1 MEKNTIISFK
11 DVHFSYDDTPDG
23 KGVLNGVSFDIER
36 GSFVAVLGHN
46 GCGKSTIAKLMN
58 MLLTPKSGK
67 IYVDGKDITGDDM
80 TDEEF
85 YEFRRRIGMVFQNP
99 DNQIVTSVVEEDIAF
114 GPENMGVEPLEIRK
128 RVDAAM
134 ELMGLEEFAK
144 SNPTKLSGGQKQRVA
159 IAGVIAMMPECIIFD
174 ESTAMLDP
182 DGRREVMEIIRKLK
196 EEKNIT
202 VILITHN
209 MDEASLA
216 DRVIVVNGGMIVA
229 DGTPKE
235 VFSKV
240 DLLRKTG
247 LDVPQPTE
255 LLYSLDLRGYSFPK
269 GVTAIEECAE
279 VIYDYYVKKVNLKNG
294 K

>member
-255 LLYSLDLRGYSFPK
+255 LLYSLDLMGYSFPK

>member
-1 MEKNTIISFK
+1 MDKNTIISFK
-11 DVHFSYDDTPDG
+11 DVYFAYEDEENT
-23 KGVLNGVSFDIER
+23 KGVLNGVSFDIQR

-67 IYVDGKDITGDDM
+67 IYIDGRDITTDDM

-114 GPENMGVEPLEIRK
+114 GPENIGVESSEIRK
-128 RVDAAM
+128 RVDEAM
-134 ELMGLEEFAK
+134 ELMGLCEFAK

-182 DGRREVMEIIRKLK
+182 DGRREVMGIIKKLK
-196 EEKNIT
+196 EEKHIT

-209 MDEASLA
+209 MDEAALA
-216 DRVIVVNGGMIVA
+216 DRIIAIEGGRIIA
-229 DGTPKE
+229 DGEPRQ
-235 VFSKV
+235 VFSNV
-240 DLLRKTG
+240 ELLRQTG
-247 LDVPQPTE
+247 LDVPQTTE
-255 LLYSLDLRGYSFPK
+255 LLYNLNLDGFGFPK
-269 GVTAIEECAE
+269 GITSIEDTVDAIW
-279 VIYDYYVKKVNLKNG
+279 DYYCKQG

>member
-1 MEKNTIISFK
+1 MDNNTIISFK
-11 DVHFSYDDTPDG
+11 DVYFAYEDEENT
-23 KGVLNGVSFDIER
+23 KGVLGGVSFDIQR

-67 IYVDGKDITGDDM
+67 IYIDGRDITTDDM

-114 GPENMGVEPLEIRK
+114 GPENIGIEPSEIRK
-128 RVDAAM
+128 RVDEAM
-134 ELMGLEEFAK
+134 ELMGLSEFAK
-144 SNPTKLSGGQKQRVA
+144 ANPTKLSGGQKQRVA

-182 DGRREVMEIIRKLK
+182 DGRREVMGIIKKLK
-196 EEKNIT
+196 EEKHIT

-209 MDEASLA
+209 MDEAALA
-216 DRVIVVNGGMIVA
+216 DRIIALEGGRIIA
-229 DGTPKE
+229 DGEPRQ
-235 VFSKV
+235 VFSNV
-240 DLLRKTG
+240 ELLRQTG
-247 LDVPQPTE
+247 LDVPQTTE
-255 LLYSLDLRGYSFPK
+255 LLYDLNADGFDFPE
-269 GVTAIEECAE
+269 GITSIEDTVDAIW
-279 VIYDYYVKKVNLKNG
+279 DYYSKQG
-294 K
+294 Q

>member
-1 MEKNTIISFK
+1 MDNNTIISFK
-11 DVHFSYDDTPDG
+11 DVYFAYEDSEDG

-58 MLLTPKSGK
+58 MLLSPKSGK
-67 IYVDGKDITGDDM
+67 IYVDGMDITNEDM

-114 GPENMGVEPLEIRK
+114 GPENIGVDPDEIRK
-128 RVDAAM
+128 RVDSAM
-134 ELMGLEEFAK
+134 ELMGLRQFAK
-144 SNPTKLSGGQKQRVA
+144 ANPTKLSGGQKQRVA

-182 DGRREVMEIIRKLK
+182 DGRREVMEIIHKLK
-196 EEKNIT
+196 NEKKIT

-209 MDEASLA
+209 MDEAAMA
-216 DRVIVVNGGMIVA
+216 DRVIVVNGGRIVL
-229 DGTPKE
+229 DGTPKQ
-235 VFSKV
+235 VFASVEK
-240 DLLRKTG
+240 LRATG

-255 LLYSLDLRGYSFPK
+255 LLYSLNNSGFSFPE
-269 GVTAIEECAE
+269 GITSIDECADE
-279 VIYDYYVKKVNLKNG
+279 IYKYYCDKVLNKNG